1 MNNYQIQLSNRKF
14 MTSVKEVKYFR
25 WKHDFKL
32 TFKATIKIRG
42 VHLKGYAILGL
53 QLKFLAEIMQP

>member
-1 MNNYQIQLSNRKF
+1 

-32 TFKATIKIRG
+32 TFKATIKITG